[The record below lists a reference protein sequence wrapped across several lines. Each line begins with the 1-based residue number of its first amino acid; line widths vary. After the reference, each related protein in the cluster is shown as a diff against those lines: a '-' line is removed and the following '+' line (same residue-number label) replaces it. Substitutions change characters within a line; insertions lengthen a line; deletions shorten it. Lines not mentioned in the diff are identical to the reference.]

1 MSVVYTAAN
10 PFEAHLCK
18 QFLEMQGIEAR
29 VDGEILWM
37 SRGEFPL
44 NEATNPK
51 VNVSEE
57 DHSRALELIEQFQ
70 DEHRERE
77 MAAAWACGNCRELNP
92 AGFEVCWNCQTPAGS
107 PQNETS
113 M

>member
-1 MSVVYTAAN
+1 MPVVFTAAN

-18 QFLEMQGIEAR
+18 QFLDTHGIEAV

-44 NEATNPK
+44 SEATNPR

-57 DHSRALELIEQFQ
+57 NESRALELIQQFQ

-77 MAAAWACGNCRELNP
+77 LETAWTCENCAELNP
-92 AGFEVCWNCQTPAGS
+92 SGFEVCWNCETPAGS
-107 PQNETS
+107 AADETL